1 MKYATITGWGKCL
14 PPAVVT
20 NDDLA
25 TFLDTSDDWI
35 TTRTG
40 MKERRISHVGVSE
53 LGYVAASRALAAAGL
68 DPKQLE
74 MVVLG
79 SSTND
84 SGLPNTASLIQ
95 QKLGAENAGCYDINT
110 ACTGFMYAL
119 STATGLIR
127 SGVIKNAV
135 VIGSEAMSQLMPWH
149 DRSISVLFGDG
160 AAAWVLE
167 ATDEHEGVVA
177 QKLGCIA
184 DARNILEV
192 RFGFTPPGV
201 PRNDLDSVTF
211 QGQDIFKK
219 AVTAM
224 AAASVEV
231 IDKEGITTED
241 VALCVPHQANKR
253 IIDAVAKKAGL
264 PTEKCYVNVHRYGNV
279 SAATV
284 PLAMTEA
291 LEEHRVKPG
300 DYILMPAFGAGLTW
314 SAHLVKW
321 GERVTPIGKSDVELP
336 PCDDTGLE
344 LIYKIM
350 SDRGM
355 PLDKPSN

>member
-1 MKYATITGWGKCL
+1 MKHAAITGWGKCL

-25 TFLDTSDDWI
+25 TFLDTSDEWI

-40 MKERRISHVGVSE
+40 MKERRISHVGASE
-53 LGYVAASRALAAAGL
+53 LGYVAAARALAAAGL
-68 DPKQLE
+68 DAKDLD

-79 SSTND
+79 SSTVD

-95 QKLGAENAGCYDINT
+95 QKLGADRAGCYDLNT
-110 ACTGFMYAL
+110 ACTSFMYAL
-119 STATGLIR
+119 STAAGLIQTGAIR
-127 SGVIKNAV
+127 NAV
-135 VIGSEAMSQLMPWH
+135 VVGSETMSQLMPWH

-160 AAAWVLE
+160 AGAWVLE
-167 ATDEHEGVVA
+167 ASEEHEGVVG

-184 DARNILEV
+184 DSRDILEIK
-192 RFGFTPPGV
+192 FGFTPPGV
-201 PRNDLDSVTF
+201 PRDDLSSWTF

-219 AVTAM
+219 AVTEM
-224 AAASVEV
+224 ANASVDV
-231 IDKEGITTED
+231 IQQEGIQAED

-264 PTEKCYVNVHRYGNV
+264 PTEKCYVNVHRYGNM

-284 PLAMTEA
+284 PIAMTEA
-291 LEEHRVKPG
+291 VEEHRVKAG

-321 GERVTPIGKSDVELP
+321 GQRLTPAGQSDVELP
-336 PCDDTGLE
+336 PCDRTGLE
-344 LIYKIM
+344 LIYAIM
-350 SDRGM
+350 DDRGL
-355 PLDKPSN
+355 PLK